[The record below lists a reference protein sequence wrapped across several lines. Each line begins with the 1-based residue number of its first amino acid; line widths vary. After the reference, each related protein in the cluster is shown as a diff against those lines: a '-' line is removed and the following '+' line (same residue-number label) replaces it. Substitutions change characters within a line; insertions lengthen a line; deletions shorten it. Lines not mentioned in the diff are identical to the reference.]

1 MIELTPEV
9 ILEAK
14 AKRFACKYHG
24 SQMYGDV
31 SYEYHLQQVVDNVKL
46 RKAGDQML
54 PVFVAVAWLHDTL
67 EDTDATFEELE
78 KQFGLAVAYA
88 VRCLTKSKG
97 ESYERYIQSCI
108 DCGVAREVKICDTMA
123 NLTESFKSGNA
134 KGLAKYPK
142 QLHMLIEGVVA

>member
-14 AKRFACKYHG
+14 AKRFAIQYHG

-31 SYEYHLQQVVDNVKL
+31 SYEYHLNQVVHNVKI
-46 RKAGDQML
+46 RKAGDPML
-54 PVFVAVAWLHDTL
+54 STYVAVAWLHDTL
-67 EDTDATFEELE
+67 EDTAATFEEIE
-78 KQFGLAVAYA
+78 KQFGLAIAFS

-108 DCGVAREVKICDTMA
+108 DCAVAREVKICDTMA
-123 NLTESFKSGNA
+123 NLTESFKTGNA